1 MMIETLDRIKAEC
14 LESILFLFS
23 DYFDHQREDWILLQN
38 VFRSIYSK
46 LQLHF
51 YMQVFSVFEHREATL
66 TTVEFFSMEAIN
78 ALDHPTAA
86 RFAKAMGISAP
97 NAAYRISSLIKK
109 GYLKK
114 VRSTKDLRS
123 YFLEPTEKYKHYNA
137 INEDYLRRLDDL
149 VKEQFSEEEYNKL
162 TEMLSVV
169 DEAIL
174 KDLEQPSGKAKLSD

>member
-1 MMIETLDRIKAEC
+1 M
-14 LESILFLFS
+14 
-23 DYFDHQREDWILLQN
+23 LQN

-78 ALDHPTAA
+78 ALGRPTAA

-109 GYLKK
+109 GYLRK

-123 YFLEPTEKYKHYNA
+123 YFLEPTEKYEHYNS

-149 VKEQFSEEEYNKL
+149 IKEQFSQEDYDKL

-169 DEAIL
+169 DQAIL
-174 KDLEQPSGKAKLSD
+174 NDLEKPSHNGKTPD